1 MQPCFET
8 LPANRRPCQPKGGG
22 GSHQQNSA
30 SKQDF
35 AKPVRRRRRGV
46 SGQKLRNR
54 SLAQKKKKDAAST
67 VEKKTQL
74 MDVSQN
80 SKLPLY
86 GGTPATKKCPFPW
99 VRSFWFHGWVSYAKK
114 FAIIGCHPLNL
125 QSRNTRAQFI
135 SFKFNS
141 ILNSL
146 SQSLSPTR
154 KNRTSCD
161 LPSTQF

>member
-54 SLAQKKKKDAAST
+54 FLAQKKKRCSVYGRKKDPADGCFAEFQT
-67 VEKKTQL
+67 AFVRRYACNKK
-74 MDVSQN
+74 M
-80 SKLPLY
+80 PLSL
-86 GGTPATKKCPFPW
+86 GSFFLISWLGFICQE
-99 VRSFWFHGWVSYAKK
+99 VRNH
-114 FAIIGCHPLNL
+114 
-125 QSRNTRAQFI
+125 R
-135 SFKFNS
+135 
-141 ILNSL
+141 
-146 SQSLSPTR
+146 
-154 KNRTSCD
+154 
-161 LPSTQF
+161 LPSSQPSIEEHQSSIHFI

>member
-54 SLAQKKKKDAAST
+54 FLAQKKKDAAST

>member
-54 SLAQKKKKDAAST
+54 FLAIYIYNNKRCSVYGRKKDPADGCFAEFQT
-67 VEKKTQL
+67 AFVRLYACNKKMPL
-74 MDVSQN
+74 SLGSFFLISWPGFACHEGRNHRLPPSQ
-80 SKLPLY
+80 P
-86 GGTPATKKCPFPW
+86 
-99 VRSFWFHGWVSYAKK
+99 
-114 FAIIGCHPLNL
+114 
-125 QSRNTRAQFI
+125 
-135 SFKFNS
+135 S
-141 ILNSL
+141 IEEGQGSIHF
-146 SQSLSPTR
+146 S
-154 KNRTSCD
+154 
-161 LPSTQF
+161 